1 MLNLKNLQ
9 ILLPRYSKFRI
20 GWRIRAFDTEYTGF
34 QLPKRR
40 KERREKESKARKL
53 HKATNC
59 YTQRFFF
66 RIVEC

>member
-40 KERREKESKARKL
+40 KERRENEERTMNLEERS
-53 HKATNC
+53 
-59 YTQRFFF
+59 
-66 RIVEC
+66 RIFT